1 MKYWIQYDDIG
12 AWFVKNGKI
21 SSILDKELK
30 QIKAE
35 KIDEVSRYLNR
46 DFDKLFELEYEVE

>member
-1 MKYWIQYDDIG
+1 MVWQ
-12 AWFVKNGKI
+12 NGKI

-46 DFDKLFELEYEVE
+46 DFDKLFELEYEVEWKI